1 MWVGNNDADD
11 ATAAADDDDD
21 GNEDSKADD
30 VADDA
35 DNDWRL
41 HVVDLTIAV
50 VLVDDVFVNALQV
63 LVVVVAVAQLLD
75 CNNAVRVI
83 W

>member
-11 ATAAADDDDD
+11 AIAAADD
-21 GNEDSKADD
+21 GNGDSKADD

>member
-11 ATAAADDDDD
+11 ATAAADDD

-41 HVVDLTIAV
+41 HVVNLTIAV

-63 LVVVVAVAQLLD
+63 LVVVVAVAQVLD

>member
-1 MWVGNNDADD
+1 MWVGNNETHD
-11 ATAAADDDDD
+11 ATAAADDDD

-50 VLVDDVFVNALQV
+50 VLVDDVFVNALQI

>member
-11 ATAAADDDDD
+11 ATAAADDDD

>member
-11 ATAAADDDDD
+11 ATAAADDDD

-63 LVVVVAVAQLLD
+63 LFLVVAVAQLLD

>member
-11 ATAAADDDDD
+11 ATAAADDDD

-63 LVVVVAVAQLLD
+63 LVVVAVAQLLD